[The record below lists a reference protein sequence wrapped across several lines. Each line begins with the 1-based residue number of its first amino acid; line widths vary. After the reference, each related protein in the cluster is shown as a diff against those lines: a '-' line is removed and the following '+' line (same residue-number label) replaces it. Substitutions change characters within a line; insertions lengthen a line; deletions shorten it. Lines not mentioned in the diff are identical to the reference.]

1 MIDKFAWL
9 DYSECMCINNG
20 INDIFI
26 VDMPHKRREHLV
38 KRYLEN
44 VPYQFENRLIL
55 RDCRNHFTNTIKNID
70 ILIVVKEFYGRTT
83 SNDRISIDRL

>member
-1 MIDKFAWL
+1 MIDEFAWL
-9 DYSECMCINNG
+9 DYGERMCINMG

-26 VDMPHKRREHLV
+26 VDMHHKRREALV
-38 KRYLEN
+38 KRYLKN

-83 SNDRISIDRL
+83 SRDRTSIDRL

>member
-1 MIDKFAWL
+1 MIDEFAWL
-9 DYSECMCINNG
+9 DYNERMCINNG

-26 VDMPHKRREHLV
+26 VDMHHKRREALV

-55 RDCRNHFTNTIKNID
+55 RDCRNHFNNSIKNID
-70 ILIVVKEFYGRTT
+70 ILIVIKEFYGRTT
-83 SNDRISIDRL
+83 TNDRTSFNRL